1 MCFFLGIG
9 MDSARS
15 WFQKF
20 QPREK
25 FRSSSRRKEGGDE
38 DNEDS
43 KLEMDEEALSNVTK
57 QKVAAAKQYIE
68 NHYKEQMKNLQERKE
83 RYDAMDG
90 LTEDL
95 HLMR

>member
-1 MCFFLGIG
+1 

-15 WFQKF
+15 WFQKL

-25 FRSSSRRKEGGDE
+25 FRSPSRRKEGGDE
-38 DNEDS
+38 DNEDTIS
-43 KLEMDEEALSNVTK
+43 EMDEEAHSNVTK
-57 QKVAAAKQYIE
+57 QKVAAAKRYIE